1 MRRALQASS
10 GLRSTPILVASV
22 PYFDTQHPL
31 AGDRCD
37 YCLPALVNRSFFPAE
52 FARVVLGRAGL
63 FVGSSVPSPSHG
75 LYRESTFTGL
85 LFRLRGLM
93 GARKNL
99 PRNLLAAFAAVE
111 WLLVRIVFKARQ
123 RMSLRHRFG
132 GQGRWTDALV
142 VDSISSLPP
151 LAVWIRTIDRMPCVV
166 YDLRYGRCGL
176 LFHSHIGLDA
186 VCDCFGSSAVVRRWL
201 RFLGSKD
208 LGDLVAVGRL

>member
-1 MRRALQASS
+1 MLETCSS
-10 GLRSTPILVASV
+10 GVSRFALNLVSV
-22 PYFDTQHPL
+22 PYFHTQHPL
-31 AGDRCD
+31 AGDQCD
-37 YCLPALVNRSFFPAE
+37 YCLPALVNRSFLPAE
-52 FARVVLGRAGL
+52 FARVGLAEPDSSLSLRFPRLLTAYTESRPSLVFSSVYGDSWGRAKIFQETFSLLLRRSNG
-63 FVGSSVPSPSHG
+63 
-75 LYRESTFTGL
+75 YWCESFSRPG
-85 LFRLRGLM
+85 RGC
-93 GARKNL
+93 
-99 PRNLLAAFAAVE
+99 
-111 WLLVRIVFKARQ
+111 
-123 RMSLRHRFG
+123 SLRYRSG
-132 GQGRWTDALV
+132 GQGPWTDALV